1 MNEKRRSLKHPT
13 VAGVVED
20 LLGCKWTMRIL
31 GLVREG
37 IQRPGAMER
46 AVPGLSAKV
55 LNERLV
61 KLTRFGVLEKRSY
74 GEVPPR
80 VEYHL
85 TAFGGRLVAILDQIA
100 ALEREWPTPAP
111 SGDAAQA
118 SDDAGRLA

>member
-1 MNEKRRSLKHPT
+1 M
-13 VAGVVED
+13 VGVVED

-37 IQRPGAMER
+37 IRRPGAMER

-61 KLTRFGVLEKRSY
+61 KLTRHGVLEKRSF

-85 TAFGGRLVAILDQIA
+85 TVFGGRLVGILDQIA
-100 ALEREWPTPAP
+100 ALEREWPVLAP
-111 SGDAAQA
+111 SGDAAGA
-118 SDDAGRLA
+118 LADADRST